1 MTGILKLFKLH
12 YLSATLLKTKTAWHI
27 AGRSR
32 NFYHVLFLRLV
43 VMFAYYVNPTN
54 KSYNFNYLRWKVNP
68 LKHFL
73 YRKNWLTAKAKEE
86 RRHLGCS
93 HVLDEFLA
101 RRLRVISLS
110 NETNFF
116 INKHL
121 LLTTKPKYM
130 RGRVSCPND
139 TRRVNGALQSLK
151 VPSTY
156 QFFAPESVKSCA
168 SVANIRWRRLPT

>member
-1 MTGILKLFKLH
+1 
-12 YLSATLLKTKTAWHI
+12 
-27 AGRSR
+27 
-32 NFYHVLFLRLV
+32 
-43 VMFAYYVNPTN
+43 MFAYYVNPTN

-130 RGRVSCPND
+130 RGRVGCPND
-139 TRRVNGALQSLK
+139 TRPFNINLSYMLRKWGLTKFESAVHIPMFRSRKGQKLWIGGDDYQPNGKWKFL
-151 VPSTY
+151 
-156 QFFAPESVKSCA
+156 
-168 SVANIRWRRLPT
+168 